1 MMLRKM
7 THGAPV
13 AFQGVGKT
21 YGPLTALHPTTLTVA
36 AGEFFALLGPSGSG
50 KSTLLG
56 TVAGFVP
63 PSHGRV
69 LVGDVDVTSVPPH
82 RRNIGMVFQNYALF
96 PYLNVFGNIAFPLQ
110 MRRLPRAEIQQRVRR
125 ILDVVRLPGLA
136 DRLPGQ
142 LSGGQQQRVALARA
156 AVYDPPVLL
165 MDEPLGALDKNL
177 REELQDEIRQFHR
190 AIGATILYVT
200 HDQQEAAS
208 MADRMAIMNH
218 GRLEQVGAPRALYDA
233 PCNAFV
239 ASFLGEANLF
249 RIAGR
254 DGARLRT
261 DSGLALAASGEPG
274 VIACVRPE
282 RIAIAASPPGH
293 ANAFAGT
300 VDDVVHGAGTVRYRV
315 RLTPDCTVTIRT
327 KPDRRAPDFAAGDAV
342 GVGWDAEDTLI
353 LPDA

>member
-1 MMLRKM
+1 MHGKM

-13 AFQGVGKT
+13 VFQGVGKT
-21 YGPLTALHPTTLTVA
+21 YGPLTALHQTTLGVE

-63 PSHGRV
+63 PSRGRV
-69 LVGDVDVTSVPPH
+69 LIGDVDITSVPPH

-96 PYLNVFGNIAFPLQ
+96 PYLTVFGNIAFPLQ
-110 MRRLPRAEIQQRVRR
+110 MRRLPRTEIDRRVRR

-177 REELQDEIRQFHR
+177 REEMQDEIRQFHR

-218 GRLEQVGAPRALYDA
+218 GRLEQVGPPRALYDL

-249 RIAGR
+249 RIIDR
-254 DGARLRT
+254 DGNRLRT
-261 DSGLALAASGEPG
+261 EPGLALAASGGPG
-274 VIACVRPE
+274 AIACVRPE
-282 RIAIAASPPGH
+282 HLVITASPPGH
-293 ANAFAGT
+293 ANAFSGT
-300 VDDVVHGAGTVRYRV
+300 VDDVVHGAGTIRYRV
-315 RLTPDCTVTIRT
+315 RLAPDCIVTIRA
-327 KPDRRAPDFAAGDAV
+327 KPDRRAPDFTVGDRV

-353 LPDA
+353 LPDE